1 MVEFDHFSIIFAPL
15 LNHCMPFRFHFFCL
29 LTPPG
34 YFSLNSPFAL
44 SVFQTLVTC
53 PDRNRNKN
61 SCRDR
66 LRKVRAAQPGKVFPD
81 LPNGNHFAARNL
93 FHCPVIVYERG
104 KIQPVFPVF
113 LNAFPIRNR
122 LKRNE
127 TVLRIPG
134 AVRTIFFSCPDQFID
149 LLCLDFLPLAKIP
162 EDKPISK

>member
-1 MVEFDHFSIIFAPL
+1 MVEFDHFSIIFALL
-15 LNHCMPFRFHFFCL
+15 LNHCMPFRFHFFCP

-34 YFSLNSPFAL
+34 YFSFNSPFTL
-44 SVFQTLVTC
+44 SVFQTLVT
-53 PDRNRNKN
+53 R
-61 SCRDR
+61 
-66 LRKVRAAQPGKVFPD
+66 
-81 LPNGNHFAARNL
+81 
-93 FHCPVIVYERG
+93 PVIVYRRG
-104 KIQPVFPVF
+104 NIQPVSPIS

-134 AVRTIFFSCPDQFID
+134 TVRTIFFSCPDQFID

>member
-15 LNHCMPFRFHFFCL
+15 LNHCMPFRFHFFCP
-29 LTPPG
+29 LTPQG
-34 YFSLNSPFAL
+34 YFSFNSSFTL

-53 PDRNRNKN
+53 P
-61 SCRDR
+61 
-66 LRKVRAAQPGKVFPD
+66 
-81 LPNGNHFAARNL
+81 
-93 FHCPVIVYERG
+93 VIVYGRG
-104 KIQPVFPVF
+104 NIQPVSLIF
-113 LNAFPIRNR
+113 LNVFPIRNR